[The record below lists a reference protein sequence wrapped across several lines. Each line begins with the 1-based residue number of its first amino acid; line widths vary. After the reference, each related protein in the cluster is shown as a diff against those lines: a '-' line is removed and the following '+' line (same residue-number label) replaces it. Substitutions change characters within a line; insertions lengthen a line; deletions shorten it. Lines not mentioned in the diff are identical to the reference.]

1 MIETGGGVS
10 GAMRSLCSASVPL
23 RANRSAVA
31 IAFGSCLLRYM
42 AATSAVKLSKRLEV
56 VINCWCCDC
65 WLPSGPQSQLTSPS
79 QGREHLPKSG
89 RLLPLN
95 LRQQHTTCLATYL
108 DLVRSNSLKSAVHHS
123 ECHQIPARGRTSGFC
138 SVRRAV
144 TCDNTAMAR
153 SNNATCMEWLTTCP
167 TVVPIATHRTSTS
180 RLLEHLVTLA
190 SRYSAIIYELFIC
203 IVPGF

>member
-10 GAMRSLCSASVPL
+10 GALRSLCSPNVPL
-23 RANRSAVA
+23 RANGSGFA

-65 WLPSGPQSQLTSPS
+65 WLPSEPQSQLTSPS

-108 DLVRSNSLKSAVHHS
+108 DLIRSYL
-123 ECHQIPARGRTSGFC
+123 
-138 SVRRAV
+138 SVSKALCITANV
-144 TCDNTAMAR
+144 TRYQHAD
-153 SNNATCMEWLTTCP
+153 
-167 TVVPIATHRTSTS
+167 VP
-180 RLLEHLVTLA
+180 LA
-190 SRYSAIIYELFIC
+190 SALSGAQSRVTTLQWHGATMLHAWS
-203 IVPGF
+203 G